1 MFEKHEKWFIFGFIA
16 LAIYYFYKKG
26 IGQTKQPQI
35 PGTTPAIDTTTIFST
50 GSLVDPT
57 SEVMSTLPAQAT
69 RPLAFAPAQ
78 PATVPISQR
87 VSAGQ
92 FSFYPAPPVL
102 RYAPADNIASS
113 GRFLA

>member
-1 MFEKHEKWFIFGFIA
+1 MFEKHEKWFILGFIA

-26 IGQTKQPQI
+26 IGQTKQPAI

-57 SEVMSTLPAQAT
+57 MEVGTTQPAQASG
-69 RPLAFAPAQ
+69 PVFFAPAQ
-78 PATVPISQR
+78 PATVPVSQR
-87 VSAGQ
+87 VSSGQ

-102 RYAPADNIASS
+102 RFAPADNVTARSY
-113 GRFLA
+113 LA